1 MAGKGEDGTELVKRL
16 NKGAAASNCAPM
28 PFPDSEIV
36 VLPAP
41 PGALAPAME
50 LPVRWR
56 ASTRAQ
62 RVSMRIC
69 PREGAVVITLPPRS
83 GRRAGMALLR
93 HHGAWAME
101 RIAALAPP
109 VEFAPGAEI
118 LLGGVP
124 HRIRHEPALRGGA
137 FLEGTDIVVT
147 GAAAHLKRR
156 VSDFLRAEAMR
167 RIAVRVAPHAE
178 ALGVTPRAIRLKD
191 TRSRWGSCAPN
202 GILAFSWR
210 LVMAPDWVM
219 DYVVAHEVAHL
230 RELNHSTRFWAHVDR
245 LVPDRDAAVE
255 WLRVEGPALLRV
267 G

>member
-1 MAGKGEDGTELVKRL
+1 MAGKGGDGTELVKRL
-16 NKGAAASNCAPM
+16 NKDAAPGNGALM
-28 PFPDSEIV
+28 VLPDSEIV

-118 LLGGVP
+118 LLGGV
-124 HRIRHEPALRGGA
+124 RTAS
-137 FLEGTDIVVT
+137 GTSQ
-147 GAAAHLKRR
+147 GCAAAP
-156 VSDFLRAEAMR
+156 SST
-167 RIAVRVAPHAE
+167 AP
-178 ALGVTPRAIRLKD
+178 T
-191 TRSRWGSCAPN
+191 
-202 GILAFSWR
+202 SW
-210 LVMAPDWVM
+210 
-219 DYVVAHEVAHL
+219 
-230 RELNHSTRFWAHVDR
+230 
-245 LVPDRDAAVE
+245 
-255 WLRVEGPALLRV
+255 
-267 G
+267 